1 MTVEMMRDGPEET
14 VIASMVE
21 VMEVGEDESGKTLTS
36 LVVKPSDAPVG
47 GTTAARWT
55 SSLALFRRALCDA
68 LLDSNEK
75 LNIGTSIP
83 AHVVD
88 MEAVRPKFYA
98 IYLPKG
104 DNPEQQQ
111 DSRKHAF
118 RRAVEKA
125 QLASLIG
132 VRVEPGGRTLLW
144 LTAPEPIA

>member
-1 MTVEMMRDGPEET
+1 MLDDEEEHLGIEEAD
-14 VIASMVE
+14 VAGMH
-21 VMEVGEDESGKTLTS
+21 
-36 LVVKPSDAPVG
+36 PPV
-47 GTTAARWT
+47 AQR
-55 SSLALFRRALCDA
+55 LRALFRRALCDA